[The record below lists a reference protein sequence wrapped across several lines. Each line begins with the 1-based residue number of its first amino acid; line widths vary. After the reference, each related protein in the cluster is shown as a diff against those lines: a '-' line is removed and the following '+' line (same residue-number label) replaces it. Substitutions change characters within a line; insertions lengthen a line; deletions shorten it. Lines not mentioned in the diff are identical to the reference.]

1 MCPSLPST
9 SGVVLGWAV
18 LCDLR
23 ALAREEVDGMW
34 HGTRNAWGFR
44 ARCDGCWVVRRD
56 RRGFGLWVWAVGLG
70 CGFGLWVVVG
80 AQMKPGIVLSDH

>member
-44 ARCDGCWVVRRD
+44 ARCDGCGVVRRD
-56 RRGFGLWVWAVGLG
+56 RR
-70 CGFGLWVVVG
+70 GFGLWVVVG

>member
-1 MCPSLPST
+1 M

-34 HGTRNAWGFR
+34 HGTRNACGFR
-44 ARCDGCWVVRRD
+44 ARCDGCGVVGRD
-56 RRGFGLWVWAVGLG
+56 RR
-70 CGFGLWVVVG
+70 GFGLWVVVG